1 MSPSYVHKELQESE
15 DVGGN
20 LPMGNCSSFIC
31 PTDTEKKE
39 KKARNVSAFE
49 PGLNVKWG
57 MGKWPVVGNN
67 NHSVIFF
74 VGEKALITFFMVS
87 CSNLHTM
94 IVIQAFKHWVLLPKP
109 SQTSS

>member
-1 MSPSYVHKELQESE
+1 MCVGTYRWVIVHHSSVPQILKE
-15 DVGGN
+15 
-20 LPMGNCSSFIC
+20 
-31 PTDTEKKE
+31 K

-74 VGEKALITFFMVS
+74 VGEKALMFLVS

-94 IVIQAFKHWVLLPKP
+94 IVIQAFKQWVLFPKP